1 MPLLVS
7 ILQGWS
13 HIRKIGKCEFG
24 KTLLTQ
30 RNSCARRFVL
40 SAKSFFLFPISLYF
54 LFCASLSPRGLSRK
68 FLVSKAFSAKCL
80 TDFSH
85 EISHWAS
92 DVYLKICVSPRGLSR
107 KFLVLKAFSAKCLT
121 DFSHE
126 ILHWAS
132 DVYLK
137 ICVGYAFSKWSS
149 AINKGFKKEEKVS
162 FRT

>member
-85 EISHWAS
+85 EI
-92 DVYLKICVSPRGLSR
+92 
-107 KFLVLKAFSAKCLT
+107 
-121 DFSHE
+121 
-126 ILHWAS
+126 LHWAS

-137 ICVGYAFSKWSS
+137 ICVRYAFSKWSS

>member
-40 SAKSFFLFPISLYF
+40 SAKSFFLFSISLYF

-80 TDFSH
+80 TD
-85 EISHWAS
+85 
-92 DVYLKICVSPRGLSR
+92 Y
-107 KFLVLKAFSAKCLT
+107 
-121 DFSHE
+121 SHE

>member
-13 HIRKIGKCEFG
+13 HIRKISKCEFG

-80 TDFSH
+80 RD
-85 EISHWAS
+85 
-92 DVYLKICVSPRGLSR
+92 Y
-107 KFLVLKAFSAKCLT
+107 
-121 DFSHE
+121 SHE
-126 ILHWAS
+126 ILHRAS

-149 AINKGFKKEEKVS
+149 AINNGFKKEEKVS

>member
-54 LFCASLSPRGLSRK
+54 LFCASLSSRGLSRK
-68 FLVSKAFSAKCL
+68 FLVSKAFSA
-80 TDFSH
+80 
-85 EISHWAS
+85 
-92 DVYLKICVSPRGLSR
+92 P
-107 KFLVLKAFSAKCLT
+107 CLT

-132 DVYLK
+132 DVCLK
-137 ICVGYAFSKWSS
+137 ICVRYAFSKWSS

-162 FRT
+162 FTT